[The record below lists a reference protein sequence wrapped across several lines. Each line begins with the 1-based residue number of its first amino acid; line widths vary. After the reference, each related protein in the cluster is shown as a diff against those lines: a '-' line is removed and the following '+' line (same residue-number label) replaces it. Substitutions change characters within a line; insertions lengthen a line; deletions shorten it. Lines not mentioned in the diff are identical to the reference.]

1 VHEQTAE
8 RLVVLLGMTM
18 QNGRTEFRDRMV
30 LLIGQGRRSTGVETE
45 VGKPVKSAD
54 LVSVV

>member
-1 VHEQTAE
+1 
-8 RLVVLLGMTM
+8 M

-45 VGKPVKSAD
+45 EGKPVKSAD